1 MARLIGQRPD
11 ESDYALNLM
20 HQFVMEQL
28 PDYICASFF
37 LPLVSKNTNVKY
49 ECDMILFIP
58 HMGVFILDISHVSH
72 LGYSSFR
79 TFVRSFSDHNS

>member
-58 HMGVFILDISHVSH
+58 HMGVFILDISEM
-72 LGYSSFR
+72 
-79 TFVRSFSDHNS
+79 NSPAKKNI